1 MSYIVRLT
9 REIPMAAT
17 AFVRAR
23 IDETLKD
30 EAAAVLA
37 ELGLTVS
44 DVVRMTLTRVA
55 KDHALPFELKVP
67 NAKTPATGPRAV
79 TFLGIA
85 GDEQADLSVHGG
97 PDKAIHHYPRDHYAF
112 WDDALGGHALLAS
125 PGAFGENISTS
136 GLVEDA
142 ACIGDRYRLGSALVE
157 VSQGRKPCWKL
168 GHRFGLAT
176 VPATVVRT
184 RRSGWYYRVLEE

>member
-9 REIPMAAT
+9 REIPMATT

-55 KDHALPFELKVP
+55 KDHALPFERSEEHTSELQSLMRISYAVFCLKK
-67 NAKTPATGPRAV
+67 KTQIIVIETNR
-79 TFLGIA
+79 
-85 GDEQADLSVHGG
+85 
-97 PDKAIHHYPRDHYAF
+97 
-112 WDDALGGHALLAS
+112 
-125 PGAFGENISTS
+125 
-136 GLVEDA
+136 
-142 ACIGDRYRLGSALVE
+142 
-157 VSQGRKPCWKL
+157 
-168 GHRFGLAT
+168 
-176 VPATVVRT
+176 
-184 RRSGWYYRVLEE
+184 

>member
-67 NAKTPATGPRAV
+67 NAETRAAIESSRARSEEHTSELQSLMRISYAVFCLNKKT
-79 TFLGIA
+79 
-85 GDEQADLSVHGG
+85 
-97 PDKAIHHYPRDHYAF
+97 
-112 WDDALGGHALLAS
+112 
-125 PGAFGENISTS
+125 
-136 GLVEDA
+136 
-142 ACIGDRYRLGSALVE
+142 
-157 VSQGRKPCWKL
+157 
-168 GHRFGLAT
+168 
-176 VPATVVRT
+176 
-184 RRSGWYYRVLEE
+184 